1 MSIKSHFVSL
11 MDWNRTES
19 LKAGYGICELLCT
32 HVLFCQYHAWL
43 QQCRA
48 KKTKKNGF
56 LEEISVKCA
65 APNAFFSKERQKVL
79 VISAAMIQ
87 TLYISVNSSIE
98 YHTLKLH
105 KDCYFQ
111 LKQIHKHSERLTL
124 TKVVSMPAES
134 TVYISKR

>member
-1 MSIKSHFVSL
+1 MLGYNS
-11 MDWNRTES
+11 
-19 LKAGYGICELLCT
+19 AGP
-32 HVLFCQYHAWL
+32 
-43 QQCRA
+43 
-48 KKTKKNGF
+48 KKTKKKGS

-111 LKQIHKHSERLTL
+111 LKQIHKDSERLTL